1 MVLRKDGGKHM
12 RGSEKKIIYVRDTGS
27 KLFEEAY
34 FVLRRGVSD
43 GADGT
48 DEADMVRE
56 ASRIVEEGSLR
67 YPATARR
74 ARLRRAMTLF
84 LSGAA
89 TAVAFLGSL
98 AWVIAWL

>member
-1 MVLRKDGGKHM
+1 M

-43 GADGT
+43 AGAGT

-56 ASRIVEEGSLR
+56 ASRIVEEGNLR
-67 YPATARR
+67 YPMTARR
-74 ARLRRAMTLF
+74 ARHRRAMTLF
-84 LSGAA
+84 FAGAA
-89 TAVAFLGSL
+89 TAVAFLGGF
-98 AWVIAWL
+98 AWVIACL

>member
-1 MVLRKDGGKHM
+1 M

-43 GADGT
+43 ST
-48 DEADMVRE
+48 DTGEEDMVRE

-74 ARLRRAMTLF
+74 VRFRRALTLF
-84 LSGAA
+84 FAGAA

-98 AWVIAWL
+98 AWVIACL

>member
-1 MVLRKDGGKHM
+1 M

-43 GADGT
+43 GDGCLSE
-48 DEADMVRE
+48 DDMVQE
-56 ASRIVEEGSLR
+56 ASRIVEEGGMQ
-67 YPATARR
+67 YPATAHR
-74 ARLRRAMTLF
+74 ARRMRAMTLF
-84 LSGAA
+84 LSGVA
-89 TAVAFLGSL
+89 TAVALLGSL